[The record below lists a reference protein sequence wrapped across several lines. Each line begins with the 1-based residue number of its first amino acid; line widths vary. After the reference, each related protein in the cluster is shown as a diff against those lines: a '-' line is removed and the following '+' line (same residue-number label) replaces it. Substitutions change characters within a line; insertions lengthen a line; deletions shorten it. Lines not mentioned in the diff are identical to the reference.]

1 MRGIK
6 ISEVRLTEEE
16 IEAAVEVLRSGNLRQ
31 GDRCEAF
38 EREFALKVGS
48 RYALTCASGTAS
60 LHLAYMAFL
69 RPGDEVLVPSFTF
82 MATGSMVAMS
92 GGVPVFCDVN
102 PDTLLIDLEDAE
114 KRITDRTRAIS
125 PVHLFG
131 NPLDIAAVSDL
142 AARYNLVVVW
152 DAAQAHGA
160 AWKQR
165 DIGSLDD
172 FVAYSFYPSKNMFVG
187 EGGMVCTNNAEYYKK
202 MRSMRSHGE
211 TGKYYHTALGFNYRM
226 TDVEAAIGRK
236 QLGRLDEM
244 LVKRRVNAEI
254 LTAGLADVP
263 GLRPQKVTDGGVH
276 AWHQY
281 CLLVDPVEFGSN
293 RDSLAERLKEK
304 RIASGVHYPR
314 GLHQQPVF
322 EKLYGPLKLPVT
334 EKITEMILAIPVH
347 HGLTP
352 DDAKTIVEAIKESR
366 SRAHGVTHQ
375 T

>member
-1 MRGIK
+1 MSSIK

-16 IEAAVEVLRSGNLRQ
+16 IEAAVGVLRSGKLRQ
-31 GDRCEAF
+31 GEQCEAF

-82 MATGSMVAMS
+82 MATGSVVALS
-92 GGVPVFCDVN
+92 GGTPVFCDVD

-114 KRITDRTRAIS
+114 RRITDRTRAIS

-131 NPLDIAAVSDL
+131 NPVDIAAVSDL
-142 AARYNLVVVW
+142 AARHNLIVVW

-160 AWKQR
+160 TCRQR

-202 MRSMRSHGE
+202 MRSARSHGE
-211 TGKYYHTALGFNYRM
+211 TAKYYHTALGLNYRM

-244 LVKRRVNAEI
+244 LVKRRLNAQI

-263 GLRPQKVTDGGVH
+263 GLRPQKVTDGGAH

-281 CLLVDPVEFGSN
+281 CFLVDPEEFGAN

-314 GLHQQPVF
+314 GLHQQPIF

-334 EKITEMILAIPVH
+334 ERITETILAVPVH

-352 DDAKTIVEAIKESR
+352 DDAKTIAEAIKEIRLR
-366 SRAHGVTHQ
+366 SQGVTHH

>member
-38 EREFALKVGS
+38 EREFAHKVGS
-48 RYALTCASGTAS
+48 AYALTCASGTAS
-60 LHLAYMAFL
+60 LHLAYMTFL
-69 RPGDEVLVPSFTF
+69 RPGQEVLVPSFTF

-102 PDTLLIDLEDAE
+102 PDTFLIDLEDAQR
-114 KRITDRTRAIS
+114 RITGRTRAIS

-131 NPLDIAAVSDL
+131 NPVDIDAVSDF
-142 AARYNLVVVW
+142 AVRHNLVVVW

-165 DIGSLDD
+165 DVGSFDD

-202 MRSMRSHGE
+202 MRTMRSHGE

-226 TDVEAAIGRK
+226 TDVEAAIGCK
-236 QLGRLDEM
+236 QLLRLDDM

-254 LTAGLADVP
+254 LTAGLADVA
-263 GLRPQKVTDGGVH
+263 GLRPQEVTPGGAH
-276 AWHQY
+276 AWHQF
-281 CLLVDPVEFGSN
+281 CLLVDPAEFGSN
-293 RDSLAERLKEK
+293 RDSLSERLEEK
-304 RIASGVHYPR
+304 GIASGVHYPR

-322 EKLYGPLKLPVT
+322 EKLYGRLKLPVT
-334 EKITEMILAIPVH
+334 EKIAETILAIPVH

-352 DDAKTIVEAIKESR
+352 DDVKTIVEAIKEI
-366 SRAHGVTHQ
+366 HG
-375 T
+375 